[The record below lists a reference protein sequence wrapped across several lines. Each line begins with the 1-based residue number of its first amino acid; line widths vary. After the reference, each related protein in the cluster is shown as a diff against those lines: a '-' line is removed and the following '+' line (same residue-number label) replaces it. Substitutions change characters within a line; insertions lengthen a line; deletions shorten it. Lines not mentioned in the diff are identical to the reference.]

1 MATVTAGQKFMGIAS
16 TMDTTEK
23 KSTALNANTE
33 FFAIE
38 DIQDL
43 TVVDVT
49 AKSLALAALG
59 TAPASA
65 TAAGTLGQIVIDAGH
80 IYVCTATNTWKR
92 VAIAGGF

>member
-33 FFAIE
+33 FFPIE

-43 TVVDVT
+43 TAVDVT
-49 AKSLALAALG
+49 VKSIALASLG

-65 TAAGTLGQIVIDAGH
+65 TAAGTAGQIVIDAGH
-80 IYVCTATNTWKR
+80 IYVCTATNTWER
-92 VAIAGGF
+92 VAIATF

>member
-33 FFAIE
+33 FYTIE
-38 DIQDL
+38 DMRKLNQ
-43 TVVDVT
+43 
-49 AKSLALAALG
+49 

-65 TAAGTLGQIVIDAGH
+65 SAAGEVGTVVVDANY
-80 IYVCTATNTWKR
+80 IYVCTAANTWKR
-92 VAIAGGF
+92 VAIATW

>member
-1 MATVTAGQKFMGIAS
+1 MATVTAGQKFMGVAS

-33 FFAIE
+33 FFPIE

-43 TVVDVT
+43 TAVDVT
-49 AKSLALAALG
+49 VKSIALAALG

-65 TAAGTLGQIVIDAGH
+65 TAAGTAGQIVIDAGH
-80 IYVCTATNTWKR
+80 IYVCTATNTWKGA
-92 VAIAGGF
+92 AITTW